1 MRNAAVRELTWAC
14 CIKRLWPPSQKAD
27 PALPEP
33 APPAAHLNV
42 ALLSSAEGG
51 AGPGADIL
59 PPVPEPSQSEPKV
72 PPKPPGRTIGA
83 WLQPGA
89 FSRSLFNSFIYSFSR
104 MRTAFESTPCML
116 VCVCEKQHTF
126 FFFLKLAQFC
136 MTLVTDSKRCGFIYT
151 VIDDVFLPVYVFSPL
166 TATLKRS
173 LVPCPWRRLCD
184 LHA

>member
-126 FFFLKLAQFC
+126 FFKACTVLHDSCYWLK
-136 MTLVTDSKRCGFIYT
+136 TLWIYLYS
-151 VIDDVFLPVYVFSPL
+151 DW
-166 TATLKRS
+166 
-173 LVPCPWRRLCD
+173 WRVSSRLCFFSSHSD
-184 LHA
+184 FET